1 MLLLLRSPPSGAPA
15 ATIAA
20 TGSLTASGTTGATTL
35 TAIGSLAVNAIELHV
50 FGTFDGQGNLQGL
63 SQNFVT
69 ATAAFI
75 AHGDLAPIVG
85 FGPSAALAAFGNLTA
100 TVGSIFQGIAALNAS
115 GGLTVAGK
123 LISSARYIATGSL
136 NAVGTVTG
144 GIVTPAALLAATGS
158 LTITGAVL
166 ATNANLDGSGD
177 LQGQGFPQQ
186 VGFATQMRLSF
197 SADEIRLFFRKG

>member
-1 MLLLLRSPPSGAPA
+1 MLLLLRSPPSGTPA

-20 TGSLTASGTTGATTL
+20 IGSLTASGTTGATTL
-35 TAIGSLAVNAIELHV
+35 AGTGSLAVNAIELHV
-50 FGTFDGQGNLQGL
+50 FGTFDGHGNLQGL

-69 ATAAFI
+69 AIGALTG
-75 AHGDLAPIVG
+75 HGDLAPIVG

-100 TVGSIFQGIAALNAS
+100 TVGSIFQGIAVLNAS

-123 LISSARYIATGSL
+123 LISSATYAANGRLT
-136 NAVGTVTG
+136 AVGIVTG
-144 GIVTPAALLAATGS
+144 GVVTPAALLAANGS

-166 ATNANLDGSGD
+166 ATNATLDGSGD